1 MTDCVLLPPAAGPS
15 GFTVLAADDDEAV
28 LDLLARILTRA
39 GHGVLLA
46 RDGAEALRLFEE
58 HRPDVTL
65 LDIFMP
71 RVTGLEALRRI
82 RASWGD
88 AEVVLVTGM
97 AHTDLVI
104 QALRHGASN
113 FVEKPFRPSALLDQL
128 EWSLLRRG
136 LQREQACLAC
146 ELAAVDERPGS
157 R

>member
-1 MTDCVLLPPAAGPS
+1 VGKS

-28 LDLLARILTRA
+28 LDLMGRILARA
-39 GHGVLLA
+39 GHQVLLA
-46 RDGAEALRLFEE
+46 RDGHQALELFEA

-71 RVTGLEALRRI
+71 GMTGMEALRRI
-82 RASWGD
+82 RASWGE

-97 AHTDLVI
+97 ARTDLVI

-128 EWSLLRRG
+128 ESSLLRRG
-136 LQREQACLAC
+136 LRREQACLER
-146 ELAAVDERPGS
+146 ELS
-157 R
+157 RLGPEVVGA